1 MYKQLKPIPED
12 GIILDSNIKRRL
24 DALKLSEQG
33 KEVVRNT
40 KFNANEFN
48 KKLENQYKIDA
59 QKQAIVNELNKEQ
72 KSKENEFQ
80 ILVQKNKLIER
91 NSESLN
97 AIILG
102 LGVLLIVCFLL
113 IKYYNKILAK
123 IKNSHL
129 PNKTYRKLNTKETI
143 IISVILG
150 IISGL
155 LVGYYTGEVQYYTCE
170 GYRTMDSY
178 YSIKV
183 FRFNYLLFSCSC
195 IVISGISYLYLSKK
209 K

>member
-1 MYKQLKPIPED
+1 MYKQLKPIPEE
-12 GIILDSNIKRRL
+12 GIILDSNIKRKI
-24 DALKLSEQG
+24 KLSEQG

-40 KFNANEFN
+40 PVDYIELGKVSKLQKVYE
-48 KKLENQYKIDA
+48 KYITQLKLEQR
-59 QKQAIVNELNKEQ
+59 
-72 KSKENEFQ
+72 SRENEFQ

-97 AIILG
+97 TIILG

-129 PNKTYRKLNTKETI
+129 PNETYRKLDTKETI

-155 LVGYYTGEVQYYTCE
+155 LVGYYTGEIQYYTSK

>member
-12 GIILDSNIKRRL
+12 GIILDSNEERQL
-24 DALKLSEQG
+24 NAFTLSEQG
-33 KEVVRNT
+33 KKVIKNT
-40 KFNANEFN
+40 PVDYIELEKVSKLQKVYE
-48 KKLENQYKIDA
+48 KYITQLKLEQR
-59 QKQAIVNELNKEQ
+59 
-72 KSKENEFQ
+72 SKENEFQ

-97 AIILG
+97 TIIMG
-102 LGVLLIVCFLL
+102 LGVLLIICFLL

-155 LVGYYTGEVQYYTCE
+155 LVGYYTGEVQYYTTK

>member
-12 GIILDSNIKRRL
+12 GIILDSNIKRQI

-40 KFNANEFN
+40 PVDYIELGKVSKLQKVYE
-48 KKLENQYKIDA
+48 KYITQLKLEQR
-59 QKQAIVNELNKEQ
+59 
-72 KSKENEFQ
+72 SKENEFQ

-97 AIILG
+97 TIILG

-129 PNKTYRKLNTKETI
+129 PNEIYRKLDTKETI

-155 LVGYYTGEVQYYTCE
+155 LVGYYTGEIQYYTSK

-183 FRFNYLLFSCSC
+183 FRFNYLLFSCIC